1 MGRIGKEI
9 ADPKK
14 TKISISPP
22 RIQCLQATG
31 ALLDAV
37 VLLLLIS
44 DGVALDASY
53 LLQLHSVQPL
63 AKGC

>member
-14 TKISISPP
+14 TKIPISPP

-37 VLLLLIS
+37 VLLLFS
-44 DGVALDASY
+44 DGIALDASY

-63 AKGC
+63 VKGY